1 MKLYENWVGA
11 SGESG
16 AIWTPSD
23 PHCLPQNPQQSS
35 GIVRQIYT
43 SQLRSEIFLL
53 SHFYFCSDRNISD
66 QRHDENILVD
76 FVPPVSPG
84 ILPWRRDR
92 EGYWTDPILT
102 IENNI
107 LQTLLRWIMR
117 LRVIKISLISS
128 VILVCTYGEQTWTV
142 CLQYILCKN

>member
-1 MKLYENWVGA
+1 MDSIRPTLSPSESPAVLWNSPTDLHQPAQVGNISA
-11 SGESG
+11 
-16 AIWTPSD
+16 
-23 PHCLPQNPQQSS
+23 
-35 GIVRQIYT
+35 
-43 SQLRSEIFLL
+43 
-53 SHFYFCSDRNISD
+53 FCFDKNISD

-128 VILVCTYGEQTWTV
+128 VILVCTYGEQT
-142 CLQYILCKN
+142 